1 MLEIIVLVIIID
13 CFFVIFI
20 IRKKS
25 IRIQNKYVNMS
36 EQTSQNKEYINTR
49 PNSANHGI
57 TVSKEVTG
65 IILI

>member
-1 MLEIIVLVIIID
+1 MLEIIVLVILID
-13 CFFVIFI
+13 CFLSFLSLE
-20 IRKKS
+20 KKL
-25 IRIQNKYVNMS
+25 IRIQNKHVNMS